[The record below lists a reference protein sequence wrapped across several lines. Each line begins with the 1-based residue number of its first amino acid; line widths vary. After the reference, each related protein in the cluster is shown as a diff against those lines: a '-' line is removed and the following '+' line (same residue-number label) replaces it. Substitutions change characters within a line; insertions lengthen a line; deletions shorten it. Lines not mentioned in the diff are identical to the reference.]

1 MTQNLRK
8 GNTFSQICVA
18 KEFKPA
24 GVPDA
29 VPGTV
34 QYTSLLVLRVL
45 LPRTENTAQFARSR
59 EISALQVGMCAA
71 TRTEQ
76 HRGGA
81 ATPPTRTHAL
91 RTRTLWPSR
100 CLNRFMLAA
109 ARAFGAHVHRSPD
122 AHHLR
127 SRCVAPT
134 VQITMVLCRW
144 HFEADWDGAHG
155 GAGVVSSF
163 TRAMEPASG
172 PVSDLWSAW
181 QPVTFATP
189 IRVTRGS
196 CRRSR

>member
-1 MTQNLRK
+1 MRK
-8 GNTFSQICVA
+8 GHNAFSQIVSEIDTVDLCCGGVQA
-18 KEFKPA
+18 GGRLRRRPGHSAVHSPA
-24 GVPDA
+24 RAECIV
-29 VPGTV
+29 T
-34 QYTSLLVLRVL
+34 Q
-45 LPRTENTAQFARSR
+45 NTAQFARSR

-172 PVSDLWSAW
+172 PVS
-181 QPVTFATP
+181 
-189 IRVTRGS
+189 
-196 CRRSR
+196 